1 MIKHYKL
8 TGILLFFLIINSVY
22 VSADEGLIVPKKG
35 TVYYSLLEGLKLLAV
50 GDIEQWISGSCDGI
64 RLCKNETEIAYI
76 RNHKAKLQEKIA
88 TSCLKKGGEALHI
101 DHVVGNPEID
111 IAVKVYLVCD
121 EKGPPRFYSLRR
133 TMDYWFFISL

>member
-1 MIKHYKL
+1 MNYLKKIHIAL
-8 TGILLFFLIINSVY
+8 ILLLIF
-22 VSADEGLIVPKKG
+22 SANLGAEQGLIVPKKG
-35 TVYYSLLEGLKLLAV
+35 TVYHALLEGLKLLAV

-64 RLCKNETEIAYI
+64 RLCSNTADIDHI
-76 RNHKAKLQEKIA
+76 RNHRAKVQEKIA
-88 TSCLKKGGEALHI
+88 TSCLKKGGEALDI

-111 IAVKVYLVCD
+111 IAVKIYLLCD